1 MSSDEEDDAPRA
13 SFGGMKRSS
22 EAAMLGVFGDSDSDD
37 GGGKPQR
44 SQKQARGDTSKP
56 MAARPMSF
64 VSGGK
69 QERKAEP
76 AGPTIQPPPPP
87 PPPPKQRAGLGAAAA
102 APPPLPGEKV
112 DRDFATFEAHGKGF
126 GTRMLEKMGWT
137 KGQGI
142 GKSGHGVVNPLESK
156 LRPNSMGL
164 GFGGFKE
171 TTAKA
176 KLQQERILHAD
187 SERAQLSDESDE
199 ELARERRRQG
209 LPAKG
214 ASSSSSA
221 AGPEPKRQHWKRH
234 ERRELQVKSAAD
246 LRQQWAQKDAA
257 AAAASASAASSSA
270 TTTTILDMRGPEAR
284 VHSSISSALAAQ
296 LGDSS
301 AGSSAA
307 VPLTASGLPRADV
320 CPELRHNMRTY
331 IDLAEQELDKK
342 HRELRKEKEA
352 LAELTQR
359 RDTQASAARATA
371 ARLHE
376 VTQLSQAVKDATHA
390 ASEAIARAKAAAS
403 ANASAAAEATP
414 SSSSSSAESVLVP
427 LEEAAAGW
435 LKVRKEHPEGFATRG
450 LSDVAASMVVEPMRM
465 AFRGWRPLHE
475 PKFGVAMM
483 KGWQKALGGGAL
495 GGELLAAG
503 GSGAQALAAGG
514 GQGSSAY
521 EALVYLTVMP
531 ALRGSLANEWRV
543 RSSDEAIRLLEAWR
557 PVLPDGLWRPLF
569 SAQVMPRLAS
579 ELNSWQPKTD
589 TTPPHHWLHPWLP
602 LLPPPGLSELYPQ
615 LRHKLS
621 TALGALGISEPSAVA
636 LLTPWKTA
644 LDQASWQALIG
655 RQVLPKLQ
663 HALSKELVINPAAQD
678 VSPLI
683 GVLQWGSGSRPKA
696 NAGLILDEQLAALL
710 LKHFFPKWLSTL
722 SEWLNQGS
730 DSIDFGEIGQWYS
743 GWKSLLHEHCP
754 KLVERH
760 SGVRQQ
766 LNTAL
771 ALINDALT
779 AGDDDEPPPPP
790 PPPAADWDGDED
802 DDLPPPPP
810 PPGEP
815 PPPPPPPPA
824 ILEGDDEMSLRQ
836 SLEALATVHELVLMP
851 TGMRHE
857 GKQVFKFGEVPV
869 YIDPV
874 KKIVCAKVE
883 GGKFQ
888 PTSLGAL
895 IEAATAGL

>member
-1 MSSDEEDDAPRA
+1 
-13 SFGGMKRSS
+13 
-22 EAAMLGVFGDSDSDD
+22 
-37 GGGKPQR
+37 
-44 SQKQARGDTSKP
+44 

-87 PPPPKQRAGLGAAAA
+87 PPPPKRRAGLGAAAA

-465 AFRGWRPLHE
+465 AFRGWRPLHD

-514 GQGSSAY
+514 GQGL
-521 EALVYLTVMP
+521 E
-531 ALRGSLANEWRV
+531 RV
-543 RSSDEAIRLLEAWR
+543 RGARLFNSDASVA
-557 PVLPDGLWRPLF
+557 
-569 SAQVMPRLAS
+569 RLACKRMARAIKRRGDS
-579 ELNSWQPKTD
+579 TIGGVETCA
-589 TTPPHHWLHPWLP
+589 TRWL
-602 LLPPPGLSELYPQ
+602 
-615 LRHKLS
+615 
-621 TALGALGISEPSAVA
+621 VA
-636 LLTPWKTA
+636 
-644 LDQASWQALIG
+644 
-655 RQVLPKLQ
+655 
-663 HALSKELVINPAAQD
+663 
-678 VSPLI
+678 PLI
-683 GVLQWGSGSRPKA
+683 QR
-696 NAGLILDEQLAALL
+696 AGDATARVGAQQLAAKDGHDTAAPLA
-710 LKHFFPKWLSTL
+710 S
-722 SEWLNQGS
+722 SMAA
-730 DSIDFGEIGQWYS
+730 SI
-743 GWKSLLHEHCP
+743 
-754 KLVERH
+754 
-760 SGVRQQ
+760 
-766 LNTAL
+766 TATRPL
-771 ALINDALT
+771 GAI
-779 AGDDDEPPPPP
+779 
-790 PPPAADWDGDED
+790 PAASSQVIDGSWGAWHIRAVGRRAAHAVED
-802 DDLPPPPP
+802 R
-810 PPGEP
+810 
-815 PPPPPPPPA
+815 A
-824 ILEGDDEMSLRQ
+824 
-836 SLEALATVHELVLMP
+836 
-851 TGMRHE
+851 
-857 GKQVFKFGEVPV
+857 
-869 YIDPV
+869 
-874 KKIVCAKVE
+874 
-883 GGKFQ
+883 
-888 PTSLGAL
+888 
-895 IEAATAGL
+895 